1 MADQTKTPHTGRYA
15 EVTGRPAQSSAQPEL
30 ELRRARTLRLLLIT
44 LALAYL
50 CTAGFTV
57 YLYLR
62 TRVWQMLFATGSIAL
77 GILMLIL
84 AWRQVRRRA
93 LSAGLYW
100 ILGGISFAFGGAE
113 LAWAGGTLYFA
124 AGGAV
129 VIVFVCSLTIPRKWR
144 AWVALVTLYEILI
157 LLINALEPIQRYH
170 VIRSPLL
177 RNLGPGICVLLGALI
192 LLRVASALLRG
203 TIRHRLLFAFTMMAL
218 LLAGGIGAS
227 AILVSGP
234 TLRQQAINQLES
246 VATLKEAAIEAWVET
261 LQSELSTLLMGSD
274 AVQEAKAVTQG
285 EARDSVQYGET
296 YSQLKT
302 RFQQTIALTGRFEEL
317 FLVDVG
323 GRVVVSTD
331 TSQEG
336 KSRQSEAFFQGGL
349 EGPYITPPIY
359 SPVLQVTSVFVA
371 QPVKDQDG
379 ETVAVLAGRAGM
391 DRPNEIMAER
401 SGLGDSG
408 VTYLVGINHALLTKP
423 VGGGSGRLVGFAGAT
438 ERLYAYTLGANAAID
453 DHLNGSGLYENYD
466 VVPVVGVFRWL
477 PRFQVALL
485 AEQDQQ
491 EALAGTDRMMKIM
504 VGLAMGATLIAVTAS
519 VLITNGIVNPLASLA
534 ETAQAIAAGEHERTA
549 AVERNDE
556 VGALARAFNS
566 MTRQLRDL
574 IISLEERIAARTS
587 DLERR
592 SAYLIAA
599 GEVGRAV
606 SSILAPGELVQQV
619 AELIRQRFDLYYVGL
634 FLVESSGEWVELR
647 AGTGAA
653 GEAML
658 ARGHRIRVGEGMIG
672 WCVVQGEARVALEA
686 DDDSVRLRTK
696 ELPDTRSEAA
706 IPLRARGRVLGALTV
721 QHSSPGAFDPEIV
734 SVLQTM
740 ADQVAVALANAQLF
754 EENRLAL
761 EAERRAYAGLQR
773 DAWLELV
780 RTQHERGYRYISA
793 PDPELGQ
800 AVVLPLTGEWQTEM
814 VNAIQE
820 AKKIRHGDRN
830 GLTLALPIRAGDQV
844 VGALSVVKEKSAGQW
859 TDEET
864 DLLEALVDQLAIALE
879 NARLYQQSQLRAARE
894 SMAGEIAANLRQ
906 SLDFETVLRTAAQ
919 DIRRMLELPEV
930 TIRLVPPAE
939 QADIRWNVRGD

>member
-1 MADQTKTPHTGRYA
+1 MADQVENPSTSRHA
-15 EVTGRPAQSSAQPEL
+15 EVAGRPAQSSARPEI
-30 ELRRARTLRLLLIT
+30 ETRRARTLQLLVI
-44 LALAYL
+44 ALAFAWV
-50 CTAGFTV
+50 CTAGFIV

-62 TRVWQMLFATGSIAL
+62 TRVWQMLLATGSIAL
-77 GILMLIL
+77 GTLMLIL
-84 AWRQVRRRA
+84 AWRQIRRRA
-93 LSAGLYW
+93 LSAGGYW
-100 ILGGISFAFGGAE
+100 ILGGISLAFGGAE
-113 LAWAGGTLYFA
+113 LAWAGATPYFA

-129 VIVFVCSLTIPRKWR
+129 LIVFVCRLTIPRKWG
-144 AWVALVTLYEILI
+144 AWGALVALYEILI
-157 LLINALEPIQRYH
+157 LLINALEPIRRYH
-170 VIRSPLL
+170 VVRSPLL
-177 RNLGPGICVLLGALI
+177 RNLGPGVCVLLGALI
-192 LLRVASALLRG
+192 LLRVARALLRG
-203 TIRHRLLFAFTMMAL
+203 TIRTRLLFAFTMMAL
-218 LLAGGIGAS
+218 FLAGGIGAS

-234 TLRQQAINQLES
+234 TLRQQAISQLES
-246 VATLKEAAIEAWVET
+246 VATLKEAAIETWVDA
-261 LQSELSTLLMGSD
+261 LQIELSTLLMGTD
-274 AVQEAKAVTQG
+274 AVQEAKAVTQR
-285 EARDSVQYGET
+285 EARGSMQYREA
-296 YSQLKT
+296 YSQLK
-302 RFQQTIALTGRFEEL
+302 RHLQQTMALTGRFEEL
-317 FLVDVG
+317 FLVDLDG
-323 GRVVVSTD
+323 QVVLSTD
-331 TSQEG
+331 DSQEG
-336 KSRQSEAFFQGGL
+336 RIRQSEALFQRGL
-349 EGPYITPPIY
+349 EGSTITPPIY

-438 ERLYAYTLGANAAID
+438 ERLYAYTLGADAAID

-466 VVPVVGVFRWL
+466 AVPVAGVFRWL
-477 PRFQVALL
+477 PKFQVALL

-491 EALAGTDRMMKIM
+491 EALAGTNRMMKIM
-504 VGLAMGATLIAVTAS
+504 VGLAMGATLTAVIAS
-519 VLITNGIVNPLASLA
+519 VLITHGIVNPLASLA

-549 AVERNDE
+549 AVESDDE

-592 SAYLIAA
+592 SAYLTAA

-606 SSILAPGELVQQV
+606 SSILAPDKLVRQV
-619 AELIRQRFDLYYVGL
+619 AELIRERFDLYYVGL
-634 FLVESSGEWVELR
+634 FLVDSSGEWVELR

-653 GEAML
+653 GRAML

-721 QHSSPGAFDPEIV
+721 QHSSTGAFDQEIV

-761 EAERRAYAGLQR
+761 EAEHRAYAGLQR

-793 PDPELGQ
+793 TDPELGQ
-800 AVVLPLTGEWQTEM
+800 PVIVPLTGEWQTEM
-814 VNAIQE
+814 VHAIQE
-820 AKKIRHGDRN
+820 DTEIRQRDRN
-830 GLTLALPIRAGDQV
+830 RLALALPVRAGDQV
-844 VGALSVVKEKSAGQW
+844 VGALSVRKEQGADQW

-879 NARLYQQSQLRAARE
+879 DARLYQQTHLRATRE
-894 SMAGEIAANLRQ
+894 RMAGEIAANLRQ

-930 TIRLVPPAE
+930 TVRLVPPAE
-939 QADIRWNVRGD
+939 QPDGL